1 MVLFLNL
8 AQLADELAS
17 TSSRLKKRA
26 AIAAGIA
33 AAHLS
38 GDRHDAGLF
47 AMYLSG
53 EAFSEADTRKLNIG
67 GAMLTKTVR
76 EIVSPTEAQFTAA
89 WRRHGDLGAAAGDL
103 FAERGHTP
111 EPSITLQEIEAAFA
125 QIPVAKTTAAR
136 QGLLANLLR
145 RCTPVEA
152 KYLIKLINGDMRIGV
167 KQSLVEEAIAVASEQ
182 PLAALRNAVMLE
194 ADLSRATEMAFEGR
208 LDEARMRLFHPL
220 GFMLASPVETPE
232 EAVARFASKPEAA
245 RDADIAAPPQSS
257 AEPKPHIVAEDESA
271 MTDPAVEHAPIE
283 DLRMRAQIEDK
294 YDGMRVQLHCGDTS
308 QAGRVALYSR
318 NREDVTASYPE
329 IVEAFARVS
338 SALQGLK
345 THVSEAKRGA
355 PDSAEHLGVDEVGTC
370 AVATS
375 EEGAP
380 HLASEMWERSYAG
393 IILDG
398 ELLAWDVRADR
409 AMPFAVLS
417 PRIGR
422 KRVTNDIRVS
432 TPVVFM
438 AFDLLFAGGELLLD
452 LPLRERRGRLEAL
465 AAKLQRV
472 TCSPLELVPPLLA
485 GGLLTEV
492 ESDTAQGEQRLRLS
506 PVLEAHSAEELDR
519 AYVAARDRGNEG
531 VMIKAS
537 ESLYQP
543 GRRGLSWMKLKRH
556 LDTLDVVITGAEYG
570 QGRKSQFL
578 SDYTFAVRGPGG
590 DLLNVGKAYSGV
602 TDMEIAE
609 LTEWCKAH
617 TLEDFGH
624 FRSVEPL
631 VVLEVAFNNIMR
643 SDRHAS
649 GFALRFPR
657 IVQVR
662 QDKPLDEIDT
672 LQRVEEIY
680 QSQPDKPA
688 EGSA

>member
-1 MVLFLNL
+1 MALFSPL

-26 AIAAGIA
+26 AIAQGIA
-33 AAHLS
+33 AARS
-38 GDRHDAGLF
+38 GDGDVHNAGLF

-76 EIVSPTEAQFTAA
+76 EIVTPTEAQFSAA

-103 FAERGHTP
+103 FAEQGHAP
-111 EPSITLQEIEAAFA
+111 EASLTLADVERVFA
-125 QIPVAKTTAAR
+125 QIPEAKSTAAR
-136 QGLLANLLR
+136 QSLLAALLR
-145 RCTPVEA
+145 RCGPVEA
-152 KYLIKLINGDMRIGV
+152 KYLIKLISGDMRIGV
-167 KQSLVEEAIAVASEQ
+167 KQALIEEAIAVASAQ
-182 PLAALRNAVMLE
+182 PLSALRNAVMLE
-194 ADLSRATEMAFEGR
+194 ADLSRATEMAFEGS
-208 LDEARMRLFHPL
+208 LDAARMRLFHPL

-232 EAVARFASKPEAA
+232 EAVERFAATPEAA
-245 RDADIAAPPQSS
+245 READLSAAPESD
-257 AEPKPHIVAEDESA
+257 AEPQPQVVEEDE
-271 MTDPAVEHAPIE
+271 PALRDAPVQA
-283 DLRMRAQIEDK
+283 LRMRTQVEDK
-294 YDGMRVQLHCGDTS
+294 YDGMRVQLHCGDPT
-308 QAGRVALYSR
+308 QPGRVALFSR
-318 NREDVTASYPE
+318 NREDVTVGYPE
-329 IVEAFARVS
+329 IVEAFARAAQV
-338 SALQGLK
+338 LG
-345 THVSEAKRGA
+345 G
-355 PDSAEHLGVDEVGTC
+355 DSTGV
-370 AVATS
+370 
-375 EEGAP
+375 
-380 HLASEMWERSYAG
+380 
-393 IILDG
+393 ILDG
-398 ELLAWDVRADR
+398 ELLAWDVLADR
-409 AMPFAVLS
+409 AFPFAVLS
-417 PRIGR
+417 PRLGR
-422 KRVTNDIRVS
+422 KRITNEIRTGV
-432 TPVVFM
+432 PVVFM

-452 LPLRERRGRLEAL
+452 LPLRERRSHLEAT

-472 TCSPLELVPPLLA
+472 TCSPLQAPAPVPA
-485 GGLLTEV
+485 GGLFADHAEGKP
-492 ESDTAQGEQRLRLS
+492 SGEQRLRIS
-506 PVLEAHSAEELDR
+506 PVVEAHSAEELDR

-556 LDTLDVVITGAEYG
+556 LETLDVVITGAEYG

-578 SDYTFAVRGPGG
+578 SDYTFAVRGPEGN
-590 DLLNVGKAYSGV
+590 LLNVGKAYSGV
-602 TDMEIAE
+602 TDAEIAS

-657 IVQVR
+657 IVR
-662 QDKPLDEIDT
+662 IRDDKPLGEIDT
-672 LQRVEEIY
+672 LARVEEIY

-688 EGSA
+688 ETTNES

>member
-1 MVLFLNL
+1 MRPLYIVWRFHGANGHLVTRGRIPPEAMALFLQL
-8 AQLADELAS
+8 AHLADELAA
-17 TSSRLKKRA
+17 TGSRLKKRA

-33 AAHLS
+33 AAREAGS
-38 GDRHDAGLF
+38 VHDAGLF

-76 EIVSPTEAQFTAA
+76 EIVSPTEAQFSGA

-103 FAERGHTP
+103 FAEQGHTP
-111 EPSITLQEIEAAFA
+111 EPTLSLGEIEDAFA
-125 QIPVAKTTAAR
+125 AIPTAKTTAAR
-136 QGLLANLLR
+136 QALLAGLLR

-167 KQSLVEEAIAVASEQ
+167 KQSLVEEAIAVASGQ
-182 PLAALRNAVMLE
+182 PLSALRNAVMLE
-194 ADLSRATEMAFEGR
+194 ANLAGATEMAFEAR
-208 LDEARMRLFHPL
+208 LEQARMRLFHPL
-220 GFMLASPVETPE
+220 GFMLASPVDTPD

-245 RDADIAAPPQSS
+245 READIS
-257 AEPKPHIVAEDESA
+257 AEPQSTAEPLPHIVAEDESVMIDA
-271 MTDPAVEHAPIE
+271 AVEHAPVAA
-283 DLRMRAQIEDK
+283 LRMRAQVEDK
-294 YDGMRVQLHCGDTS
+294 YDGMRVQLHCGDRT
-308 QAGRVALYSR
+308 QPGRVALYSR
-318 NREDVTASYPE
+318 NREDVTVGYPE
-329 IVEAFARVS
+329 IVEAFAGVNADVLADETTGR
-338 SALQGLK
+338 
-345 THVSEAKRGA
+345 HGA
-355 PDSAEHLGVDEVGTC
+355 PETRDAGV
-370 AVATS
+370 
-375 EEGAP
+375 
-380 HLASEMWERSYAG
+380 
-393 IILDG
+393 ILDG

-422 KRVTNDIRVS
+422 KRVTNDIRVG

-438 AFDLLFAGGELLLD
+438 CFDVLFAGGELLLE
-452 LPLRERRGRLEAL
+452 LPLRERRSRLEAL
-465 AAKLQRV
+465 ATKLQRV
-472 TCSPLELVPPLLA
+472 TCSPLEVAPPLPA
-485 GGLLTEV
+485 GGLFVDDSE
-492 ESDTAQGEQRLRLS
+492 TAAKGEQRLRLS
-506 PVLEAHSAEELDR
+506 PIVEAHSALELDR

-570 QGRKSQFL
+570 QGRKSQFI
-578 SDYTFAVRGPGG
+578 SDYTFAVRGPKG

-602 TDMEIAE
+602 TDAEIAV
-609 LTEWCKAH
+609 LTEWCKAY

-624 FRSVEPL
+624 FRTVEPL
-631 VVLEVAFNNIMR
+631 IILEVAFNNIMR

-657 IVQVR
+657 IIQIR

-672 LQRVEEIY
+672 LERVEQIY

-688 EGSA
+688 EGAGES

>member
-1 MVLFLNL
+1 MFLHL
-8 AQLADELAS
+8 AQLADELAA
-17 TSSRLKKRA
+17 TGSRLKKRA
-26 AIAAGIA
+26 AIAAAIA
-33 AAHLS
+33 AAQAA

-76 EIVSPTEAQFTAA
+76 EIVTPTEAQFTAA

-103 FAERGHTP
+103 FAEQGHTP
-111 EPSITLQEIEAAFA
+111 EPSITLKEIEAAFA

-136 QGLLANLLR
+136 QGLLADLLR

-167 KQSLVEEAIAVASEQ
+167 KQSLIEEAIAVATEQ

-194 ADLSRATEMAFEGR
+194 ADLSRATLMAFEGT
-208 LDEARMRLFHPL
+208 LGEARMRLFHPL

-232 EAVARFASKPEAA
+232 EAVARFASKSEAA
-245 RDADIAAPPQSS
+245 RDADVSAPAQSS
-257 AEPKPHIVAEDESA
+257 VEPQPHIIAEDESSMLDA
-271 MTDPAVEHAPIE
+271 AVEQAPIE
-283 DLRMRAQIEDK
+283 ALRMRAQVEDK
-294 YDGMRVQLHCGDTS
+294 YDGMRVQLHCGDAS
-308 QAGRVALYSR
+308 KPGRVALYSR
-318 NREDVTASYPE
+318 NREDVTAGYPE
-329 IVEAFARVS
+329 IVEAFARVGALVETDV
-338 SALQGLK
+338 SAARD
-345 THVSEAKRGA
+345 EAPAG
-355 PDSAEHLGVDEVGTC
+355 PAEV
-370 AVATS
+370 
-375 EEGAP
+375 GAP
-380 HLASEMWERSYAG
+380 HLASEMLDQSAAG

-398 ELLAWDVRADR
+398 ELMAWDVRADR

-422 KRVTNDIRVS
+422 KRVTNEIRVS
-432 TPVVFM
+432 VPIVFM
-438 AFDLLFAGGELLLD
+438 AFDLLFAGGELLLE
-452 LPLRERRGRLEAL
+452 LPLRERRSRLEAL
-465 AAKLQRV
+465 AANLQRV
-472 TCSPLELVPPLLA
+472 TCSPLEVAPPLPA
-485 GGLLTEV
+485 GGLFIEMAA
-492 ESDTAQGEQRLRLS
+492 DTAKGEQRLHIS
-506 PVLEAHSAEELDR
+506 PVVEAHSAEELDR
-519 AYVAARDRGNEG
+519 AYIAARDRGNEG

-602 TDMEIAE
+602 TDVEISE

-617 TLEDFGH
+617 TLEDYGH
-624 FRSVEPL
+624 HRSVEPL

-657 IVQVR
+657 IVQIR
-662 QDKPLDEIDT
+662 KDKPLDEIDT
-672 LQRVEEIY
+672 LERVEEIY

-688 EGSA
+688 EASA